1 MTRTLV
7 QKLIIPKEQGRAFVV
22 KKEQVLRIIEIE
34 GPQMADVAIFNAHD
48 YKETYDPALSYV
60 LNAIEGIG
68 NLKRISKLYSRP
80 PRANIMFTVIEDK
93 VGCHWVSNGT
103 KCNAKTWELRGMP
116 GHRNC
121 QDNLA
126 EAIRPHGLTPD
137 DVPDVLNA
145 FMNVDYGEN
154 MESYSVKLPVAKKGD
169 YIDLLAEMDCMVAI
183 SACPAQPL
191 CNDNNKPLKVEI
203 WE

>member
-1 MTRTLV
+1 
-7 QKLIIPKEQGRAFVV
+7 
-22 KKEQVLRIIEIE
+22 
-34 GPQMADVAIFNAHD
+34 MADVAIFNAHN
-48 YKETYDPALSYV
+48 YKETYDPALSYL

-68 NLKRISKLYSRP
+68 NIKKLTKLYSRL
-80 PRANIMFTVIEDK
+80 PRANIMFTVIDDK
-93 VGCHWVSNGT
+93 VGVHWVANGT
-103 KCNAKTWELRGMP
+103 KCNAKSWKLRGMP

-126 EAIRPHGLTPD
+126 EAIKPYGLTPE
-137 DVPDVLNA
+137 DVPDVFNA

-154 MESYSVKLPVAKKGD
+154 MESYIVKLPVAKKGD
-169 YIDLLAEMDCMVAI
+169 YIELLAEMDCLVAI

-191 CNDNNKPLKVEI
+191 CNDYNKPLKIEI

>member
-1 MTRTLV
+1 MARKLN
-7 QKLIIPKEQGRAFVV
+7 QELIIPKEQGRAFAV
-22 KKEQVLRIIEIE
+22 KKGQVLRIIEIE

-68 NLKRISKLYSRP
+68 NLKRITKLYSRP
-80 PRANIMFTVIEDK
+80 PRANIMFTVIEDR
-93 VGCHWVSNGT
+93 VGVHWVANGT
-103 KCNAKTWELRGMP
+103 KCNPKTWELRGMA

-126 EAIRPHGLTPD
+126 EAIKPYGLIPE
-137 DVPDVLNA
+137 DVPDVFNA
-145 FMNVDYGEN
+145 FMNVDYGQNLEG
-154 MESYSVKLPVAKKGD
+154 YVVKVPVAKKGD
-169 YIDLLAEMDCMVAI
+169 YIDLLAEMDCLVAI
-183 SACPAQPL
+183 SACPGQPL
-191 CNDNNKPLKVEI
+191 CNDYNKPLKVEI